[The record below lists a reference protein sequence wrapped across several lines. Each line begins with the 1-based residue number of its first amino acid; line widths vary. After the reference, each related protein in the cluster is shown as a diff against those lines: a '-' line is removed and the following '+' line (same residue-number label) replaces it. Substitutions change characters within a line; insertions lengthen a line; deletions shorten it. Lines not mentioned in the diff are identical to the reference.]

1 LQITLLLGKLSLF
14 SKELLLLVVFD
25 EANVALSQQD
35 VALLFD
41 SLLAVSFGNPLSF
54 KHLSFGGE
62 VNLVRVL
69 ARGLGLLLPVKNC
82 KSVSVQLCLLLGL
95 SDLTFELLLGVEGI
109 ELGVDLLFEHA
120 LLNLTAFINKLLLTL
135 DLGAHNVEF

>member
-1 LQITLLLGKLSLF
+1 
-14 SKELLLLVVFD
+14 
-25 EANVALSQQD
+25 

-82 KSVSVQLCLLLGL
+82 ESVSVQLCFLLGL

-135 DLGAHNVEF
+135 DLSAHNVEF